1 MTRTVRLNKFLA
13 DCGISS
19 RRKVEEFITQGRV
32 IVNDKTINN
41 FAYYVNPTKDVVT
54 LDGERLKPIKHIYI
68 LLNKPKGYIT
78 TTSDEIGRKTVL
90 DLVPINYKIFPVGR
104 LDYST
109 SGVLLL
115 TNDGDF
121 AQLLLHP
128 SNEIPREYEV
138 KLDRP
143 LKYEDEK
150 KLLNGVF
157 IKGIKGNFTKIF
169 FPTKDKKFVQVT
181 TVEGRNHFV
190 KNMFKS
196 AGYNVIDLHRK
207 SFAGITV
214 DNLPIGKYR
223 ILSYKEVSE
232 VFKNY
237 AK

>member
-19 RRKVEEFITQGRV
+19 RRKVEEFISQGRV
-32 IVNDKTINN
+32 VVNDKIINK
-41 FAYYVNPTKDVVT
+41 FSYYVNPQKDIVI

-78 TTSDEIGRKTVL
+78 TTSDERERKTVL
-90 DLVPINYKIFPVGR
+90 DLVQINYKIFPVGR
-104 LDYST
+104 LDYNT
-109 SGVLLL
+109 TGVLLL

-138 KLDRP
+138 KLQTP

-150 KLLNGVF
+150 KLLNGIF
-157 IKGIKGNFTKIF
+157 IKGLKGSFKKISF
-169 FPTKDKKFVQVT
+169 LNKDKKFVQVM
-181 TVEGRNHFV
+181 TVEGRNHFI
-190 KNMFKS
+190 KNMFK
-196 AGYNVIDLHRK
+196 ALGYNVVDLHRK
-207 SFAGITV
+207 SFAGISV
-214 DNLPIGKYR
+214 NGLPIGRYR

-232 VFKNY
+232 VFKKY